1 MAKRALGHQRTIN
14 FTTRWSP
21 HEYKLLVS
29 RRKEAGAKTDSAYLR
44 AAALYGPKFEAN
56 DWSGQRH
63 QTNAV
68 INLARVLETLPPTK
82 LRDEA
87 LVEAKATLRR
97 MCRS

>member
-1 MAKRALGHQRTIN
+1 MAKRAHGHQRTIR
-14 FTTRWSP
+14 TTTWWSP

-29 RRKEAGAKTDSAYLR
+29 RRIESGSKTIPSYLR

-68 INLARVLETLPPTK
+68 INLARVLENLPPTE

-87 LVEAKATLRR
+87 LAEAKATLRR
-97 MCRS
+97 MCRP